1 MNENKYMKL
10 NSRSRGWTG
19 FLTIPAIAFA
29 AGGTA
34 FAQSVDEDT
43 DSTRLEEIVV
53 RATRMERRISQI
65 PAAISV
71 ISKEEIQRGR
81 QQLGLDE
88 SLSGM
93 PGVFIQDRYNFSRDL
108 RISIR
113 GFGARSAFGI
123 QGIKILVDGIPET
136 LPDGNSNS
144 DGIDLGSTER
154 IEVIR
159 GPSSSLYGNASGG
172 VINITS
178 ERGPSI
184 PFVETRFSAGDYGF
198 NQVQLKAGGDTGRL
212 NYLFNISDMQYD
224 GYRAHSQTENTSVNA
239 RLAYAI
245 DDESE
250 FAVVLHTTDQP
261 LAQDPGGISLPQA
274 QADPRS
280 ARQRNV
286 DFDAS
291 EVMDQQR
298 LGLTYSKS
306 FGEHHEIR
314 LRNHYVWRD
323 FANKLPFS
331 GGGSTQFERFFVGG
345 GGTYAYNAQLWGRS
359 NSLMVGM
366 DLDRQDDDRQ
376 RFDNNTG
383 VIGPMIADQV
393 ELVTNFGL
401 FLQNEISL
409 SEKFALTLGLR
420 YDEIKYEVEDNFLS
434 DGDDSASRTLD
445 EVSPMIGILFA
456 PSEAVSLY
464 GTISTAFEA
473 PTTTQLAN
481 PAGTGGFNFAVDP
494 QLATNYEVGVK
505 GTFAERNS
513 YEVALFSIDV
523 EDELIPFEVGGR
535 DIYENAGESSRKGI
549 ELSFAT
555 EPVDG
560 LRVMLAYT
568 YSDFTFD
575 VFVDD
580 NGNDHSG
587 KTIPGIPEN
596 LFRGEISYTHS
607 SGFYAA
613 LDALNVGRLY
623 AKNDNSASVESYSV
637 VNFRTG
643 LADWH
648 LGNWQLEPFIGV
660 NNLTDEF
667 YFSEIRINAFGGP
680 PFGPPDGAR
689 YYEPAPD
696 RNVYGGLAIRYNF
709 GRGQQ

>member
-1 MNENKYMKL
+1 MKR
-10 NSRSRGWTG
+10 NSRSAGWTA
-19 FLTIPAIAFA
+19 FSLIPAMMFA
-29 AGGTA
+29 SGSAA
-34 FAQSVDEDT
+34 YAQSEDQDT
-43 DSTRLEEIVV
+43 DSTRLDEIVI
-53 RATRMERRISQI
+53 RATRMERPINRI
-65 PAAISV
+65 PAAVSV

-93 PGVFIQDRYNFSRDL
+93 PGVFITDRYNFSRDL
-108 RISIR
+108 RVSIR

-123 QGIKILVDGIPET
+123 QGVKILVDGIPET
-136 LPDGNSNS
+136 LPDGQSNS

-184 PFVETRFSAGDYGF
+184 PFVETRLTAGDDDF
-198 NQVQLKAGGDTGRL
+198 SQVQFKVGGDTGRL
-212 NYLFNISDMQYD
+212 NYLLNISDMQYD
-224 GYRAHSQTENTSVNA
+224 GYRAHSRTENTSVNA

-245 DDESE
+245 DEESE

-261 LAQDPGGISLPQA
+261 VAKDPGGISLPQA

-286 DFDAS
+286 DFDAG

-298 LGLTYSKS
+298 LGLTYTKS
-306 FGEHHEIR
+306 FGERHEIR

-323 FANKLPFS
+323 FANLLPFA
-331 GGGSTQFERFFVGG
+331 GGGSTQFERFVVGG
-345 GGTYAYNAQLWGRS
+345 GGSYAYNGELWGRS
-359 NSLMVGM
+359 NRLIVGM
-366 DLDRQDDDRQ
+366 DLDRQDDERQ
-376 RFDNNTG
+376 RFDNNMG
-383 VIGPMIADQV
+383 VLGPMISDQNEV
-393 ELVTNFGL
+393 VTNLGVFV
-401 FLQNEISL
+401 QNEMSL

-420 YDEIKYEVEDNFLS
+420 YDEINYDFDDRFLS
-434 DGDDSASRTLD
+434 DGDDSAERSID

-481 PAGTGGFNFAVDP
+481 PSGTGGFNPNVEP
-494 QLATNYEVGVK
+494 QFATNYEVGVR
-505 GTFAERNS
+505 GRFAERNS
-513 YEVALFSIDV
+513 YELALFSMDV
-523 EDELIPFEVGGR
+523 EDELIVYEVGGR
-535 DIYENAGESSRKGI
+535 DIYENAGESSRNGV
-549 ELSFAT
+549 EMSFAT
-555 EPVDG
+555 EPVEG
-560 LRVMLAYT
+560 LRIMLAYT
-568 YSDFTFD
+568 YSDFKFD

-596 LFRGEISYTHS
+596 LFRGEVSYTHS

-613 LDALNVGRLY
+613 VDALNVGSLY
-623 AKNDNSASVESYSV
+623 AKNDNSASIASYTV
-637 VNFRTG
+637 VNLRTG
-643 LADWH
+643 LADWR

-660 NNLTDEF
+660 NNLTDES
-667 YFSEIRINAFGGP
+667 YYSEIRTNAFGGP

-696 RNVYGGLAIRYNF
+696 RNFYGGLAIRYNF